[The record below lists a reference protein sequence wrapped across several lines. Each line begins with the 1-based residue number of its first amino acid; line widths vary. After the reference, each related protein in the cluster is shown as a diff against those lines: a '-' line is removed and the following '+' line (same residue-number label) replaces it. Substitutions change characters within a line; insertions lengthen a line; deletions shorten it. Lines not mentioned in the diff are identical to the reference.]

1 MSDVSVLT
9 TGKCEGMA
17 PTGLPAGS
25 AFEVKYGS
33 KSTFFFAMS
42 TYERSKWVNCIEH
55 NVVLANGGYAAKK
68 QREKEAAE
76 AARER
81 EVEAAKEQEVVDEKN
96 LVLLKNALRY
106 KRKPTK
112 ME

>member
-68 QREKEAAE
+68 QREKEA
-76 AARER
+76 R
-81 EVEAAKEQEVVDEKN
+81 EQEDAEPEDEQLNTSTK
-96 LVLLKNALRY
+96 RY
-106 KRKPTK
+106 CREKAMHRLGSK
-112 ME
+112 